1 MKQLIVTILFVFGLT
16 PLAFAG
22 DPPPAGTGDQPTAGA
37 DQPAASA
44 VEAPAVKAD
53 LTRPGTYTAG
63 KWKYTLKRET
73 MGRDTE
79 KSMGT
84 LFYDGKALELKPNV
98 NDYVRTPWGPLYW
111 VGKRLMTW
119 GPNGWMI
126 QPAEGEKRIGR
137 EISVAG
143 VPVEEAQQLPIVTGT
158 SGEISLGR
166 EACGDY
172 VEAVIGQII
181 TIRLPG
187 NPTTGYEW
195 QALPP
200 DHAAVVP
207 IGPVEYHKDA
217 QDGKAVGTGGA
228 YVFHFRADRE
238 GAAKI
243 TLLYKRNWEKE
254 PAERFTILVRVSSTA
269 GTR

>member
-1 MKQLIVTILFVFGLT
+1 MKQLIVPILFVFSLT
-16 PLAFAG
+16 PMVFAE
-22 DPPPAGTGDQPTAGA
+22 DPPSAGTGEQIAVKTE
-37 DQPAASA
+37 QTPAS
-44 VEAPAVKAD
+44 VGEAPAVKAD

-79 KSMGT
+79 KSMGI
-84 LFYDGKALELKPNV
+84 LFYDGKALDLKPGV

-143 VPVEEAQQLPIVTGT
+143 VPVEEVQQLPIVTGT
-158 SGEISLGR
+158 SGEIALGK

-172 VEAVIGQII
+172 VEAMIGQII

-187 NPTTGYEW
+187 NPTTGYAW

-200 DHAAVVP
+200 DHAAVIP
-207 IGPVEYHKDA
+207 IGPVEYHKSAD
-217 QDGKAVGTGGA
+217 DGKAVGTGGA
-228 YVFHFRADRE
+228 YVFHYRADRE

-243 TLLYKRNWEKE
+243 TLLYKREWEKE
-254 PAERFTILVRVSSTA
+254 PAERFTVLVRVSSAA